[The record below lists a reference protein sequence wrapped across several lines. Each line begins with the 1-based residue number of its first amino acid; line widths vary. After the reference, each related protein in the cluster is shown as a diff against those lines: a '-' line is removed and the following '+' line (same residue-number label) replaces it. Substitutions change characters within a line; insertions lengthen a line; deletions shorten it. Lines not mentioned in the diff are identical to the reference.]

1 MASKRKAL
9 GKGFSALLPG
19 ALDDVLMAPM
29 KSDGEKLR
37 EIPLDLLQR
46 GRYQPRTHMDKE
58 ALESLARSINAQ
70 GVIQPIIVR
79 VLKSGN
85 YEIVAGERRWRA
97 AQLAGLERIPA
108 VVRNIP
114 DEAAIAVALIENVQR
129 ENLNPVEEA
138 TALQRLSTEF
148 DLTHE
153 QVAES
158 VGRSRAAVTNLLRLL
173 SLNSNVKELLETGT
187 LDMGH
192 GRALLALDGNTQS
205 KAAREVVKKELSVRG
220 TEKLVRRLLEKK
232 TRKPKKKT
240 VSDADTRA
248 LEQDLSDRLGAP
260 VRIQHSSRGAG
271 RLIIEYHSN
280 DELDGILAHF
290 K

>member
-1 MASKRKAL
+1 MAGKHKAL

-29 KSDGEKLR
+29 KSGGEKLR

-79 VLKSGN
+79 ELDSGN

-97 AQLAGLERIPA
+97 AQLAGLDLIPA

-138 TALQRLSTEF
+138 TALHRLSTEF
-148 DLTHE
+148 DLTHA
-153 QVAES
+153 QVADS

-205 KAAREVVKKELSVRG
+205 KAAREVVRKELSVRG

-232 TRKPKKKT
+232 THKPKKKT
-240 VSDADTRA
+240 ASDADTRA
-248 LEQDLSDRLGAP
+248 LEQDLSERLGAP
-260 VRIQHSSRGAG
+260 VRIQHSPRGTG